1 MKITV
6 RNGVFETNSSSTHSV
21 SIRKTP
27 FTMYY
32 NDIEVSEIDNKVHT
46 KLGQFGWGPEIFCDT
61 STRLSYLVTMLY
73 CTEVKYDES
82 NIEGTNGFKEIED
95 IVKNFCKCDGLV
107 IENNVGDPYIDH
119 QSCEDYHSINDF
131 LDDYGLSIE
140 EFIFSPCVELII
152 DNDNH

>member
-46 KLGQFGWGPEIFCDT
+46 ELGQFGWGPEIFCDT

-82 NIEGTNGFKEIED
+82 NIEETNGFKGIED
-95 IVKNFCKCDGLV
+95 VVKNFCKCDGLV

-119 QSCEDYHSINDF
+119 QSCEDYHSINGC
-131 LDDYGLSIE
+131 LDGRGLSIE
-140 EFIFSPCVELII
+140 EFICPPCGELII

>member
-107 IENNVGDPYIDH
+107 IENNVESSYIDH
-119 QSCEDYHSINDF
+119 QSCEDYRSINDF
-131 LDDYGLSIE
+131 LDDYDLSIE